1 MEIATLNQADADL
14 EACRNQI
21 SKDIIALLMKNLTS
35 DGLLSPQTER
45 KVTAAFKE
53 QFLLLEKEVQE
64 EYERKMLALTAECDL
79 ETRKKPE
86 SQYQREMVA
95 MEEVEEV
102 LKRVSERVRQP

>member
-1 MEIATLNQADADL
+1 
-14 EACRNQI
+14 
-21 SKDIIALLMKNLTS
+21 MKNLTS
-35 DGLLSPQTER
+35 DGHLSPQIER
-45 KVTAAFKE
+45 KVSAAFKE

-79 ETRKKPE
+79 ETRKKTE
-86 SQYQREMVA
+86 NQYQREMVA